1 MQAFKINFTH
11 MKKLFIAFVL
21 LTAVVFNSCNT
32 PKSNDGTMIEI
43 STDYGEIV
51 IKLYDDTPLHRD
63 NFIKLINEG
72 WFDDSPFHRV
82 IQNFMIQGGGS
93 ANGEGD
99 PGYTIEAE
107 ILPQY
112 FHKKGVLA
120 AARMGD
126 DVNPE
131 RRSSSSQFY
140 ITQGRIFTDS
150 EIVAAEARSSYEIPE
165 EHKEVYRTVG
175 GTPHLDGAYTVFG
188 EVVEGMDVVDKIAAV
203 ETTVKKGMRDVPV
216 NDVLMTIRIK

>member
-1 MQAFKINFTH
+1 

-21 LTAVVFNSCNT
+21 ITAVAFNSCNN

-43 STDYGEIV
+43 SSDYGDIV
-51 IKLYDDTPLHRD
+51 LKLYDESPIHRD
-63 NFIKLINEG
+63 NFIKLIKEG

-82 IQNFMIQGGGS
+82 IQGFVIQGGGNT
-93 ANGEGD
+93 NGEDD
-99 PGYTIEAE
+99 PGYTIDAE
-107 ILPQY
+107 ILPKY
-112 FHKKGVLA
+112 FHKRGALG

-131 RRSSSSQFY
+131 RKSSSSQFY
-140 ITQGRIFTDS
+140 IVQGRTYVDS
-150 EIVAAEARSSYEIPE
+150 EIVSAEARSGYEIPE
-165 EHKEVYRTVG
+165 EHKEIYRTIG

-203 ETTVKKGMRDVPV
+203 EKVIENGQQTSVPLKEI
-216 NDVLMTIRIK
+216 LMSIRID